1 MKQDKSINQVALA
14 IVYVAIIVVG
24 NLIVILL
31 NGDVIYFMIPI
42 GLNLLLALLVAWKR
56 RRAGIQ
62 VDERVEAIT
71 DKSARNA
78 LLAAVAI
85 FYLISF
91 EVDSGSA
98 KLVLG
103 GITAA
108 ILVFAISLFIY
119 NKKADVSGDG
129 K

>member
-14 IVYVAIIVVG
+14 IAYVAIFVIG
-24 NLIVILL
+24 NLIIIMLS
-31 NGDVIYFMIPI
+31 GDVIYFLIPVA
-42 GLNLLLALLVAWKR
+42 LVLLVASLVSWRR

-91 EVDSGSA
+91 EVDSESA

>member
-71 DKSARNA
+71 DKSARNGFIA
-78 LLAAVAI
+78 TWLAMFIFVDFGAPDAGSLLIVVASGLAVLI
-85 FYLISF
+85 VSSFFYYF
-91 EVDSGSA
+91 KSG
-98 KLVLG
+98 
-103 GITAA
+103 
-108 ILVFAISLFIY
+108 
-119 NKKADVSGDG
+119 
-129 K
+129 